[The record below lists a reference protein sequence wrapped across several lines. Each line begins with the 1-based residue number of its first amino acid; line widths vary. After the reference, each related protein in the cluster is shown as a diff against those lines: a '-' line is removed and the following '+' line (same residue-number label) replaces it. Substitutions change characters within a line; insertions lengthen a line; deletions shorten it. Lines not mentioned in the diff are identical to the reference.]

1 MSYYDVSCRD
11 PICATV
17 GCCSGCE
24 RLLIADGMDFFL
36 LQSVVLVVGPSP
48 FTHHVA
54 FLTLFRLCMRKD
66 DLWQG
71 SPIQAQTVPFSHY
84 NKRRPGG
91 GQDGRQTC
99 NACRAIVVQ
108 AIVRKRAA
116 KSTIQRDNLHELSR
130 SGWYAF
136 TRFIWYVPIK
146 QRPEYVISGPSGVA
160 TSALSE
166 IGETLGN
173 LQIHSFFFKK
183 IQ

>member
-71 SPIQAQTVPFSHY
+71 SPIQARTMPFSHY

-130 SGWYAF
+130 SG
-136 TRFIWYVPIK
+136 
-146 QRPEYVISGPSGVA
+146 
-160 TSALSE
+160 
-166 IGETLGN
+166 
-173 LQIHSFFFKK
+173 
-183 IQ
+183 